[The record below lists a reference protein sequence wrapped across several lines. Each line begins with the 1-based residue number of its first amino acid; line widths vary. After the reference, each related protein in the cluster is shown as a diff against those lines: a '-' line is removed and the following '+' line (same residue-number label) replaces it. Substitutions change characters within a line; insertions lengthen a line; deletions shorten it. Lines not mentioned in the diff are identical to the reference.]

1 MLNVENQEIDIAHR
15 RAGNANID
23 YEYTSSENPRL
34 ILHDSQGFE
43 AGSTNHWETV
53 ERFLRYKNSTN
64 ATLNERVHAIW

>member
-1 MLNVENQEIDIAHR
+1 MLNLQNQEIDIAHR

-23 YEYTSSENPRL
+23 YEYTSPDNPRF

-53 ERFLRYKNSTN
+53 EKFLRHKNSPNTP
-64 ATLNERVHAIW
+64 LNERVHAIW